1 MKNEKQEKHMLNI
14 KNLKVNI
21 DNKEILKGLDLKIN
35 PGEIHVLMGQNGAG
49 KSTLVKTLSAHY
61 DCEVTQGDITY
72 KEKDLLELDVN
83 ERANEGIFMSFQNP
97 VEVPGVNNSYFLR
110 TAINEKR
117 KYNNEKELDTMEFLK
132 LSKEELGKFDIDK
145 KLMQRDLN
153 DGFSGGEKKRNE
165 LMQLLL
171 LKPELIMLD
180 EIDSGLDV
188 DAIKTVADVV
198 NDLLQKDKNR
208 SLLMITHYDRLLSLI
223 KPDFVHVLKDGK
235 IVKTGDYNLALEL
248 DSKGY
253 EGIGINDETN

>member
-1 MKNEKQEKHMLNI
+1 MLDI
-14 KNLKVNI
+14 KDLKVNI
-21 DNKEILKGLDLKIN
+21 NDKEILKGLDLKIN
-35 PGEIHVLMGQNGAG
+35 PGGIHVLMGQNGAG
-49 KSTLVKTLSAHY
+49 KSTLVKTLSAHF
-61 DCEVTQGDITY
+61 DCEVTGGRIDY
-72 KEKDLLELDVN
+72 KGKDLLELDVS

-110 TAINEKR
+110 TAMNEKR
-117 KYNNEKELDTMEFLK
+117 KYNGQEELDTMEFLK
-132 LSKEELGKFDIDK
+132 LSKTQLAKFDIDK
-145 KLMQRDLN
+145 KLMKRDLN

-171 LKPELIMLD
+171 LQPELIMLD

-188 DAIKTVADVV
+188 DAIKTVATVV
-198 NDLLQKDKNR
+198 NDMLQEDKSR

-223 KPDFVHVLKDGK
+223 KPDFVHILKDGK